1 MGRGAGVSSHSGDVL
16 EPEVQ
21 SRPRPGRPGSGGPP
35 VPGPG
40 RGSQESSPVLYR
52 QQLIGSRR
60 GVKE

>member
-1 MGRGAGVSSHSGDVL
+1 MGRGVGVSSHSGDVL

-21 SRPRPGRPGSGGPP
+21 SRPRPGSGGPP